1 MYSRLDDGKSS
12 KRVIDFFF
20 HGDDTKVIHSKLN
33 IKNNNV
39 LIFPGALKPNGISTS
54 FVNLVNS
61 VEKNKATIIIPINPE
76 SIESSKDSMDIF
88 KKLDSKHTFIPRYGN
103 MVMTIEENHIN
114 QQAKSFNYS
123 NLSTYEW
130 IILKKIYTREFRRIF
145 GKSYFKRGVHFSGY
159 DVLWANLIGFT
170 NQIEQK
176 YIYQHNDLFNEW
188 KTRFPELEI
197 VFNLYKNFDKIIS
210 VSKQTMDN
218 NFRNLGSIFD
228 IEERKINYCH
238 NIQNYKEVLLNSKK
252 PLENNADNRIYKKS
266 SVFINI
272 ARLSPE
278 KDQKKLIFAFK
289 EVSNIHPSTKLIILG
304 SGPLKNKLMF
314 LIKKFK
320 LEDKVFLLG
329 QKSNPYPYLQKSD
342 CFILSSNYEGQPM
355 TLFEALILDKPII
368 ATDIVGNRSVLD
380 EGLGCIVKNSQEGLI
395 QGMLDFLE
403 GKNNCCEDFDYQRYN
418 KNALKMFYDKVIIDT

>member
-1 MYSRLDDGKSS
+1 
-12 KRVIDFFF
+12 
-20 HGDDTKVIHSKLN
+20 
-33 IKNNNV
+33 
-39 LIFPGALKPNGISTS
+39 
-54 FVNLVNS
+54 
-61 VEKNKATIIIPINPE
+61 
-76 SIESSKDSMDIF
+76 
-88 KKLDSKHTFIPRYGN
+88 
-103 MVMTIEENHIN
+103 
-114 QQAKSFNYS
+114 
-123 NLSTYEW
+123 
-130 IILKKIYTREFRRIF
+130 
-145 GKSYFKRGVHFSGY
+145 
-159 DVLWANLIGFT
+159 
-170 NQIEQK
+170 
-176 YIYQHNDLFNEW
+176 
-188 KTRFPELEI
+188 
-197 VFNLYKNFDKIIS
+197 
-210 VSKQTMDN
+210 MDN
-218 NFRNLGSIFD
+218 NFSKLGNIFD

-252 PLENNADNRIYKKS
+252 TLEINADNRIYIKS
-266 SVFINI
+266 RVFINI

-289 EVSNIHPSTKLIILG
+289 EVSNIHPSAKLIILG

-403 GKNNCCEDFDYQRYN
+403 GKNNCCEYFDYQRYN
-418 KNALKMFYDKVIIDT
+418 KNALKMFYDKVIIDI